1 MSSSNNKTAIIG
13 KLFVQIV
20 LSFVI
25 FVFLSGCAAVDYKS
39 VSEPIKF
46 GASYMTMNN
55 PFYGALNDSIRDK
68 IEANGDIL
76 ITLDPALDQQ
86 KQIEQIEDMI
96 EQGIKVLFLTPVDWK
111 EVKPVLEACQKS
123 GVIVV
128 NVDTPVYDGNLVKT
142 VITSD
147 NYSAGILCAD
157 DLMNRISSGNIAVIT
172 HPDAKSGVDRIAG
185 FDEKVF
191 SGGSDYIEIGRM
203 DSKGQLEI
211 SMPLLESLLN
221 ERRDIDA
228 VMALNDPSAQGAV
241 AALGVC
247 GFEPGEILI
256 YGIDGS
262 PDVKR
267 LIQDGWVTGTAAQST
282 LKMGQIAVDAAYKIL
297 NSESVPHNI
306 SVPIA
311 FISHENVMEFGI
323 EGWQ

>member
-1 MSSSNNKTAIIG
+1 MADNKYNHRLLINS
-13 KLFVQIV
+13 LFVLCFAAV
-20 LSFVI
+20 
-25 FVFLSGCAAVDYKS
+25 VFLSGCTAADYES
-39 VSEPIKF
+39 SREPVKF

-55 PFYGALNDSIRDK
+55 PFYVPLNDSIRDR

-96 EQGIKVLFLTPVDWK
+96 DQGIQILFLTPVDWK
-111 EVKPVLEACQKS
+111 DIKPALEACRRA

-128 NVDTPVYDGNLVKT
+128 NVDAPVFDEELVET

-157 DLMNRISSGNIAVIT
+157 DLIKRIPAGNIAVIT
-172 HPDAKSGVDRIAG
+172 HPGAKSGVDRIAG
-185 FDEKVF
+185 FDKKVF
-191 SGGSDYIEIGRM
+191 SEDTGYIEIGRM

-211 SMPLLESLLN
+211 AMPLLEDLLN

-228 VMALNDPSAQGAV
+228 VMALNDPSVQGAV
-241 AALGVC
+241 AALGAC
-247 GFEPGEILI
+247 GFEPGEVLI

-267 LIQDGWVTGTAAQST
+267 LIQDGWVTGTAAQSPV
-282 LKMGQIAVDAAYKIL
+282 KIGQIAVDAAYQIL
-297 NSESVPHNI
+297 NGECVLHNI
-306 SVPIA
+306 SVPVE
-311 FISHENVMEFGI
+311 FISAENVADFGV

>member
-1 MSSSNNKTAIIG
+1 MSHNKDKTAITG
-13 KLFVQIV
+13 KLFIQAA
-20 LSFVI
+20 LSFAMFI
-25 FVFLSGCAAVDYKS
+25 FLSGCAAADYEPPL
-39 VSEPIKF
+39 EPIKF

-55 PFYGALNDSIRDK
+55 PYYGALNDSIRDK

-96 EQGIKVLFLTPVDWK
+96 EQGIKVLFLTPVDWI
-111 EVKPVLEACQKS
+111 EVKPALEACKKS
-123 GVIVV
+123 GVIVI
-128 NVDTPVYDGNLVKT
+128 NVDAPAFDEELVET

-147 NYSAGILCAD
+147 NYLAGVLCAD
-157 DLMNRISSGNIAVIT
+157 DLMKRIPGGNIAVIT
-172 HPDAKSGVDRIAG
+172 HPGAKSGADRIAG
-185 FDEKVF
+185 FDDKVF
-191 SGGSDYIEIGRM
+191 SGDSDYIEIGRI
-203 DSKGQLEI
+203 DSMGQLEI
-211 SMPLLESLLN
+211 ALPLLERLLH

-228 VMALNDPSAQGAV
+228 VMALNDPSVQGAV

-247 GFEPGEILI
+247 GFEPGEVLI

-282 LKMGQIAVDAAYKIL
+282 LKMGQIAVDAAYQLL
-297 NSESVPHNI
+297 NHESVPEHI
-306 SVPIA
+306 SVPVE
-311 FISHENVMEFGI
+311 FISEENVMEFGV